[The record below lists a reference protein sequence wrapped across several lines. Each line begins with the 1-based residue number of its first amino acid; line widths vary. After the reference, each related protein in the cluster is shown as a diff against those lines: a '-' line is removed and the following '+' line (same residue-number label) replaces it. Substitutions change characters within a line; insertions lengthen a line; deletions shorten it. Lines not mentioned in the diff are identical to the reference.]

1 MASLMSDTNWGNS
14 YGPWGTRI
22 CYTLGRWGCE
32 FLKGLFELSF
42 FLFSCFT
49 SAGWLLGFRS
59 GFPTK
64 LDAWVTRQVVA
75 VVVVVAERI
84 RDTCVIPRF

>member
-1 MASLMSDTNWGNS
+1 M
-14 YGPWGTRI
+14 R
-22 CYTLGRWGCE
+22 
-32 FLKGLFELSF
+32 GLFELSSF

-49 SAGWLLGFRS
+49 CAGWLLGFRS

-75 VVVVVAERI
+75 VVVVVVVVVVVAERI
-84 RDTCVIPRF
+84 RDTCVIPRFQRQAKGLRDLEHDDRC